1 MLEQLNGLLN
11 TTAIEEGAEA
21 VLEYADSFGPWGRA
35 AAVGITFGVTAATTL
50 LMMNKCRAG
59 SASKELSKKGE
70 ITIPT
75 PALNDEISPVD
86 DTAGKS
92 LAQHSG
98 SSSLSLDSDSDSDSE
113 SDNGSDHANRSRSRS
128 GSPKF

>member
-70 ITIPT
+70 ITTPA

-86 DTAGKS
+86 DTTGKN

-98 SSSLSLDSDSDSDSE
+98 SSSLSLDSDSE
-113 SDNGSDHANRSRSRS
+113 SDNDSDNANRSRSRS
-128 GSPKF
+128 RSSK